1 MGDKVNLHTVEIID
15 SRKGGMI
22 EEKIVGMIGEIEEIS
37 GEMIEG
43 MIGGEMTEGKTG
55 GTIVEEMIGEIGRTI
70 KEEVVDSG
78 VKEGEVMTTI
88 VTIIDMVKVQVVIVK
103 DVN

>member
-1 MGDKVNLHTVEIID
+1 
-15 SRKGGMI
+15 MI

-43 MIGGEMTEGKTG
+43 RTGGETIGDKTDG
-55 GTIVEEMIGEIGRTI
+55 MIVEETIGEIGRI
-70 KEEVVDSG
+70 INEEVVDSG
-78 VKEGEVMTTI
+78 VREGEVTTMI
-88 VTIIDMVKVQVVIVK
+88 VTITDMVKVQVVIVK